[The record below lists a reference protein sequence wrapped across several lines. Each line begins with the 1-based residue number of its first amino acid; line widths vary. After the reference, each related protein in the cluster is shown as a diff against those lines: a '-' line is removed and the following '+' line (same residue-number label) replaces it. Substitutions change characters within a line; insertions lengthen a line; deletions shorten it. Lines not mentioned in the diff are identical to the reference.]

1 LQLEEKLELY
11 FKTLESK
18 EDQDDNEDEEYIEM
32 VEKAQK
38 TAKVTNE
45 INPTCLLRVTPIN
58 PHKGKNLF

>member
-18 EDQDDNEDEEYIEM
+18 EDQDDDEEYIEM
-32 VEKAQK
+32 VAKASK

-58 PHKGKNLF
+58 PQKGKYIF